1 MHIIFVEPN
10 FPAAQRQFVRA
21 LKQVGAQVTGI
32 GETHPHALPHEVR
45 QYLDGYEHVSSV
57 TDEQALYDAVRRVQ
71 ARGWVDRMEA
81 TIEAHM
87 LATARVREACDIPG
101 VSYQQTLIC
110 RDKTLMKEFMREHGV
125 PCAQSRAADTP
136 EQVIQFGH
144 EVGYPI
150 ILKPRDGAG
159 ASKTWKVESE
169 ADLGPAL
176 WDTGVLNGR
185 SVAVEE
191 FIEGHEGFYDT
202 LTVNGHIVHDF
213 ICHYYPNVLEA
224 MRHRW
229 ISPMIVCT
237 NRMDAP
243 GYGELKAMGAKV
255 IRELGLSTTPTHME
269 WFAGKRGLKFSE
281 IGVRPPGVSHWDVYC
296 AANEIDIYKEWAD
309 ALTYGRTWGHLSR
322 KYSAAILAL
331 RPTQDGHI
339 VRYEGLDEMQ
349 AKYGQWVFNAYVP
362 PLGSPTQ
369 PVEAGYMANLWI
381 HIRYPD
387 YDDLQAICM
396 EIANKVK
403 VVSQ

>member
-32 GETHPHALPHEVR
+32 GETPPHALPPEVT
-45 QYLDGYEHVSSV
+45 QYLDGYEQVRSV

-71 ARGWVDRMEA
+71 SRGWVDRMEA

-87 LATARVREACDIPG
+87 LSTARVREMCGIPG

-110 RDKTLMKEFMREHGV
+110 RDKTLMKEFMREHGI
-125 PCAQSRAADTP
+125 PCAQSRSADSP
-136 EQVIQFGH
+136 EQITQFGH
-144 EVGYPI
+144 QVGYPI
-150 ILKPRDGAG
+150 IIKPRDGAG

-169 ADLGPAL
+169 ADLAPAL

-202 LTVNGHIVHDF
+202 LTVNGVIVHDF
-213 ICHYYPNVLEA
+213 ICHYYPNVLEG

-243 GYGELKAMGAKV
+243 GYSELKEMGAKV

-269 WFAGKRGLKFSE
+269 WFAGAKGLKFSE

-309 ALTYGRTWGHLSR
+309 ALTYGRTWGHLNR
-322 KYSAAILAL
+322 RYSAAILSL

-339 VRYEGLDEMQ
+339 ERYSGLDEMQ
-349 AKYGQWVFNAYVP
+349 AKYGQWVFNAHIP
-362 PLGSPTQ
+362 PIGSHTQ
-369 PVEAGYMANLWI
+369 PVEAGYMANVWL
-381 HIRYPD
+381 HIRHPD
-387 YDDLQAICM
+387 YDTLQEMCM
-396 EIANKVK
+396 EIANRVK
-403 VVSQ
+403 VIAS